1 MFGDC
6 SLLCSVRSFY
16 SARQSRHSRFARS
29 HFVLLIESALCRI
42 RPTARVAIALLAANV
57 AQRDRQLSGAGK
69 RAQRPF
75 AQRARPTYSVAAMR
89 PTRAAQARSGRWLA
103 RVGSSARRHHP

>member
-42 RPTARVAIALLAANV
+42 QPTARVAIALLRGERRATRSAVVRCRKTCAATV
-57 AQRDRQLSGAGK
+57 
-69 RAQRPF
+69 
-75 AQRARPTYSVAAMR
+75 
-89 PTRAAQARSGRWLA
+89 RAARAADLQ
-103 RVGSSARRHHP
+103 RRGDASDA